1 MSSSARHDYYLPR
14 YVYDDYLQWEGRW
27 ELISG
32 IAHAMTPAP
41 AIKHQLISQRL
52 AEQLG
57 KLLQGC
63 EKCHALLPVDWKIAE
78 DTIVQPDNLVVCY
91 EPAGTYLSKTPSLI
105 FEIVSR
111 SSHLRDTE
119 IKFEIYEKEGVKYYC
134 LIFPDDG
141 IVKVYGLRD
150 GKYIKLGDFS
160 DEEVEF
166 ELMDS
171 CRFFFD
177 FKQIWDREMKITD
190 MG

>member
-1 MSSSARHDYYLPR
+1 MGSSARQEGYLPH
-14 YVYDDYLQWEGRW
+14 YNYDDYCLWEGRW

-32 IAHAMTPAP
+32 IPYAMTPAP

-63 EKCHALLPVDWKIAE
+63 EKCHALLPVDWKIAD

-91 EPAGTYLSKTPSLI
+91 EPAGAYLSKTPSLM

-134 LIFPDDG
+134 LVFFEDK
-141 IVKVYGLRD
+141 IVKVYELLNGRYV
-150 GKYIKLGDFS
+150 KVGDFS
-160 DEEVEF
+160 DEKVDF
-166 ELMDS
+166 ELAES
-171 CRFFFD
+171 CRFCFD
-177 FKQIWDREMKITD
+177 FSEIW
-190 MG
+190 